1 VQTYFSI
8 FDSYKYFQIGHLMTI
23 IMRQV
28 REDEQ
33 LGSVYLENSNALL
46 KLVEEVLT
54 PEVSVITSLIAT
66 D

>member
-1 VQTYFSI
+1 M
-8 FDSYKYFQIGHLMTI
+8 DI

-54 PEVSVITSLIAT
+54 PEVSV
-66 D
+66 

>member
-1 VQTYFSI
+1 M
-8 FDSYKYFQIGHLMTI
+8 DI

>member
-46 KLVEEVLT
+46 KLVEEVIN
-54 PEVSVITSLIAT
+54 SN
-66 D
+66 